1 MQAEAGAIGPI
12 LSAKAV
18 LEDRLKDALN
28 TAAVLRRKIEAM
40 EQVIN
45 ILRSNDSELL
55 DLPEPSKQRA
65 TTTLA
70 RSREDVLDRDEVRI
84 HIMTI
89 LESSPVPVKMVKILR
104 ILRENGMEPS
114 EYMARGILAGP
125 EFVKTGERQST
136 TYTVVNRPVPVGGG
150 K

>member
-45 ILRSNDSELL
+45 ILRPNDSELL

-65 TTTLA
+65 TTLA

-89 LESSPVPVKMVKILR
+89 LESSPVPVKMVKIMR

-114 EYMARGILAGP
+114 EYMTRGILAGP
-125 EFVKTGERQST
+125 EFIKTGERQST